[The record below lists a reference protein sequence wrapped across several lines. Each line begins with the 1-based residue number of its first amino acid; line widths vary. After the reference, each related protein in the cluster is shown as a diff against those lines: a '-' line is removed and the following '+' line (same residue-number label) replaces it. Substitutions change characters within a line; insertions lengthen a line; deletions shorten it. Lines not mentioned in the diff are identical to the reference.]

1 MIEGAELERWQE
13 ASQPAIDA
21 WTEQMSASGQDG
33 AALVEDARSLI
44 EHYSASNDRSRW
56 RARGPRRAARR
67 LGRALYAPRPPWRVL
82 GGAILF
88 ALTLLTVV
96 SVVGRVAFSAPI
108 PGDFELVEVGMAVAI
123 FAFLPYCQ
131 MVRGNVIVDLFTTRA
146 SARVQALLD
155 ATGNL
160 LYTAIAAL
168 LTWRVALGGLEVRGY
183 GETTMV
189 LRVPVWWGYAPAVIF
204 LALLTV
210 VCAYTVWRSIRNSA
224 PLRGSAR

>member
-1 MIEGAELERWQE
+1 MAAPAAPGARPGGW
-13 ASQPAIDA
+13 
-21 WTEQMSASGQDG
+21 
-33 AALVEDARSLI
+33 
-44 EHYSASNDRSRW
+44 
-56 RARGPRRAARR
+56 
-67 LGRALYAPRPPWRVL
+67 GRALYAIATAVAL
-82 GGAILF
+82 AGGAILF

-96 SVVGRVAFSAPI
+96 SVVGRAAFSAPI

-131 MVRGNVIVDLFTTRA
+131 LVRGNVIVDLFTTRA

-155 ATGNL
+155 AAGNL

-189 LRVPVWWGYAPAVIF
+189 LRVPVWWGYAPAVAC

-210 VCAYTVWRSIRNSA
+210 VCAYTVWRSISELRA
-224 PLRGSAR
+224 ARGSAR